1 MWAGKTKGGSEMGG
15 RVETREKTIIHRRRW
30 PKPWRPA
37 TVEIIEPP
45 RRNLKPLLWILA
57 VAVAV
62 VITINLAG
70 CAGTGK
76 MAPDLSSTAYQA
88 ASPETQDKISR
99 GVITRGMNIDEC
111 RAAWPGQYFI
121 FVSGEQRGESRFETW
136 KVETYS
142 EETRRMI
149 WLFLTTQEGRIVD
162 ISDSDIYT
170 QKRPQDQP
178 FPYPPLPPLE

>member
-1 MWAGKTKGGSEMGG
+1 MGG
-15 RVETREKTIIHRRRW
+15 RVETREKTIIDRRRS
-30 PKPWRPA
+30 PKPWRPS
-37 TVEIIEPP
+37 TVESIEPP

-57 VAVAV
+57 VAVA
-62 VITINLAG
+62 IIINLAG

-88 ASPETQDKISR
+88 ASPETQAKISR

-121 FVSGEQRGESRFETW
+121 FVSGDQKGESRYETW

-142 EETRRMI
+142 EEARRMI
-149 WLFLTTQEGRIVD
+149 WLFLFTKDGWIFD
-162 ISDSDIYT
+162 ISEFS
-170 QKRPQDQP
+170 K
-178 FPYPPLPPLE
+178 